1 MPQNDSLSG
10 KTAVVTGASSGI
22 GRAIAA
28 SLAKAGAHVFVSGR
42 GQAALD
48 ETVKEIREGG
58 GQAEGVAMDVRDL
71 DALQGLIDRAV
82 ANSGRLDIM
91 VNNAGLSHPG
101 KIIEQDPDEWREMF
115 DVNVISLLKGS
126 QAGIQAMRKH
136 GEGGTVVNISSIA
149 AQRRD
154 SAVYGATKHA
164 VNCICATLRTELE
177 DEPINVVNVMPG
189 AIATNFARNF
199 DPAFLKGMAQ
209 MGGIDID
216 PKKGD
221 KLPDQALEKVQELM
235 AQQLCT
241 PEDVAETVL
250 FAVTQ
255 PPRVN
260 IAEIVVRPP
269 KQMALP
275 E

>member
-1 MPQNDSLSG
+1 MSRSQPLTG

-22 GRAIAA
+22 GRAIGVA
-28 SLAKAGAHVFVSGR
+28 LAKAGAHVFLSGR

-48 ETVKEIREGG
+48 GVVKEIREAGG
-58 GQAEGVAMDVRDL
+58 RADGVAMDVRDL
-71 DALQGLIDRAV
+71 DALQGLVDRAV
-82 ANSGRLDIM
+82 SDTGRLDVM

-101 KIIEQDPDEWREMF
+101 RIAEQHPDEWREMF

-126 QAGIQAMRKH
+126 QAAVRAMRAH

-154 SAVYGATKHA
+154 SGVYGATKHA
-164 VNCICATLRTELE
+164 VNCISATLRAELE

-199 DPAFLKGMAQ
+199 DPAFLAGMGKMA
-209 MGGIDID
+209 GVDFE

-221 KLPDQALEKVQELM
+221 KLPDEVLEKVQELM

-241 PEDVAETVL
+241 PEDVAEVVL
-250 FAVTQ
+250 FAVSQ

-260 IAEIVVRPP
+260 IADIVVRPP
-269 KQMALP
+269 KQIELP
-275 E
+275 G